1 MKQINFRGDVMSNS
15 CLNCTERKLFCHD
28 KCEKYAKFKYE
39 RQLINKKHREFL
51 EGWGYDGC
59 LVSKKRKYFS
69 I

>member
-1 MKQINFRGDVMSNS
+1 MLKQIFFRGDIMNG

-39 RQLINKKHREFL
+39 RQLIQQKHREFL
-51 EGWGYDGC
+51 VGGGYDGC
-59 LVSKKRKYFS
+59 LASKRRKYFS

>member
-1 MKQINFRGDVMSNS
+1 MKQINFRGDIMSNS